1 MSPFPTQTLLGALRR
16 FGLLL
21 GLALVATGCATAPQG
36 ARVERLTPEQLAA
49 LKPVP
54 NPKVSLDGIVAL
66 SRAGTPPAAIIER
79 LASTGTWHALSP
91 QQIIELNQQGVD
103 RSVIDH
109 LAAAEERAR
118 QATLITQL
126 ADRDAKAAQDL
137 ARERARRQALQ
148 QRYNNWHGGIGY
160 GSGGSFTQFGWRS
173 GGWPGYRSG
182 YYYDPFFRS
191 WRPRW

>member
-1 MSPFPTQTLLGALRR
+1 MSHFRTPTLIATSRRLGMMLA
-16 FGLLL
+16 
-21 GLALVATGCATAPQG
+21 LALVVAGCATAPEG

-54 NPKVSLDGIVAL
+54 NPKVSLDEIVAL
-66 SRAGTPPAAIIER
+66 SRTGSLPAAIIER

-91 QQIIELNQQGVD
+91 QQIIELNKQGVD

-109 LAAAEERAR
+109 LAAAEERAH

-126 ADRDAKAAQDL
+126 TDRDAKAAQDL
-137 ARERARRQALQ
+137 ARERAQRQALQ

-160 GSGGSFTQFGWRS
+160 GSGGPFTQFGWRS
-173 GGWPGYRSG
+173 GGWPG

>member
-1 MSPFPTQTLLGALRR
+1 MPLLRLTSPIAAPGRC
-16 FGLLL
+16 GLLL
-21 GLALVATGCATAPQG
+21 CLALVVTGCATAPQG

-54 NPKVSLDGIVAL
+54 NPTVSLEEIVTL
-66 SRAGTPPAAIIER
+66 SRTGTPPATIIER

-126 ADRDAKAAQDL
+126 ADRDAKAAQEL

-148 QRYNNWHGGIGY
+148 QRHQNWNWGIGY
-160 GSGGSFTQFGWRS
+160 GFGGPYTQFGWRS
-173 GGWPGYRSG
+173 GGWPG

>member
-1 MSPFPTQTLLGALRR
+1 MSHFRTPTLIATSRRLGMMLV
-16 FGLLL
+16 
-21 GLALVATGCATAPQG
+21 LALVVAGCATAPQG

-54 NPKVSLDGIVAL
+54 NPKVSLDEIVAL

-103 RSVIDH
+103 RIVIDH

-137 ARERARRQALQ
+137 ARERAQRQALQ

-160 GSGGSFTQFGWRS
+160 GSGGPFTQFGWRS
-173 GGWPGYRSG
+173 GGWPG

>member
-1 MSPFPTQTLLGALRR
+1 MPPFHTPTFLSRSRRPGLMLGLM
-16 FGLLL
+16 L
-21 GLALVATGCATAPQG
+21 GLALIVAGCATAPEG

-54 NPKVSLDGIVAL
+54 NPKVSLDEIVAL
-66 SRAGTPPAAIIER
+66 TRAGTPPAAIIER

-91 QQIIELNQQGVD
+91 QQIIALHKDGVD
-103 RSVIDH
+103 QAVIDH
-109 LAAAEERAR
+109 LAAAQERAR

-137 ARERARRQALQ
+137 ARERARRQAMQ
-148 QRYNNWHGGIGY
+148 QQQNNWNWGIGH
-160 GSGGSFTQFGWRS
+160 GFGGPYTQFGWRS
-173 GGWPGYRSG
+173 GGWPG

>member
-1 MSPFPTQTLLGALRR
+1 MSHFRTPTLIATSRRLGMMLV
-16 FGLLL
+16 LV
-21 GLALVATGCATAPQG
+21 LALVVAGCATAPEG

-54 NPKVSLDGIVAL
+54 NPKVSLDEIVAL
-66 SRAGTPPAAIIER
+66 SRSGSLPAAIIER

-103 RSVIDH
+103 RSVIEH

-126 ADRDAKAAQDL
+126 ADRDAKAARDL
-137 ARERARRQALQ
+137 ARERAQRQALQ

-160 GSGGSFTQFGWRS
+160 GSGGPFTQFGWRS
-173 GGWPGYRSG
+173 GGWPG